1 MCNTGLPSRYDAQTI
16 DHYLTFYRRS
26 VICFIYGISPYRA
39 VNTFQHGYK
48 NQSVND
54 V

>member
-1 MCNTGLPSRYDAQTI
+1 MFQ
-16 DHYLTFYRRS
+16 RS
-26 VICFIYGISPYRA
+26 KGISPYRA

-48 NQSVND
+48 NQSVNA